1 MRMQCARVRR
11 VGRSHGGAVDVLLSY
26 IRNCALCMHTRS
38 VAMGREVCGH
48 HGDVRERVSGEFFE
62 TGEACDAVGVFLC
75 FESSRVA
82 STREVKS
89 YEIVSTR
96 RERHHSKPVG
106 STQKHGISKRT
117 CAQRSPPPGEALIQE
132 KPCNT
137 TSSTNTAIST
147 RACVS
152 FLSVR
157 LRAAPQRPP
166 IWHKTPQRATPRV
179 NCAHTITPHFF
190 RGPSS
195 PERENGLDFR
205 VCCAMTYVPVP
216 SPSSPS
222 RPGPICCFFR
232 WREVRLSAACTASRR
247 APGMNE

>member
-1 MRMQCARVRR
+1 MWAPWRRARAGLGRILLKPEKLATQLVCSFVSNR
-11 VGRSHGGAVDVLLSY
+11 VVWRLL
-26 IRNCALCMHTRS
+26 
-38 VAMGREVCGH
+38 
-48 HGDVRERVSGEFFE
+48 
-62 TGEACDAVGVFLC
+62 
-75 FESSRVA
+75 
-82 STREVKS
+82 KS

-137 TSSTNTAIST
+137 TSSTNTAISI